1 MSDLV
6 TTYIGV
12 VYPWHHDQMG
22 HMNVQ
27 HYVGMFDGGT
37 WNLFAQVG
45 LTSEWM
51 KNNDRGMAAV
61 QMNISYRREMTSGDL
76 VEVRSCF
83 LNVSERKVMFVHEM
97 INRQTGDVAAVA
109 EITGVMLDSVKR
121 KSALI
126 PQENLERAKELIV
139 EYDFGR
145 RS

>member
-76 VEVRSCF
+76 VEVRSGF

-126 PQENLERAKELIV
+126 PQENLDRAKELIV

>member
-37 WNLFAQVG
+37 WNLFAEVG

-76 VEVRSCF
+76 VEVRSGF
-83 LNVSERKVMFVHEM
+83 LNVSERKVMFVHET

-126 PQENLERAKELIV
+126 PQENLDRAKELIV

>member
-76 VEVRSCF
+76 VEVRSGF

-97 INRQTGDVAAVA
+97 INRQTGDVAVVA

>member
-27 HYVGMFDGGT
+27 HYVGTFDGGT

-76 VEVRSCF
+76 VEVRSGF